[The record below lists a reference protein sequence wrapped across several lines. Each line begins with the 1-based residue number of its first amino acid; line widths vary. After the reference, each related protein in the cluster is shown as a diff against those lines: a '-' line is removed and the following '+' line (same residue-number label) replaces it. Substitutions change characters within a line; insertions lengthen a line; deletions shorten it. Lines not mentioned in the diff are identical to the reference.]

1 MSILIHDLRYVVRLM
16 LKQLGLSAIIIVSFA
31 LGIGANTMIFS
42 MVNGLLKIDPIVA
55 LRYE

>member
-1 MSILIHDLRYVVRLM
+1 VSILIHDLRYVVRLM
-16 LKQLGLSAIIIVSFA
+16 LKQLGLSAILIVSFA
-31 LGIGANTMIFS
+31 LGIGTNTMIFS